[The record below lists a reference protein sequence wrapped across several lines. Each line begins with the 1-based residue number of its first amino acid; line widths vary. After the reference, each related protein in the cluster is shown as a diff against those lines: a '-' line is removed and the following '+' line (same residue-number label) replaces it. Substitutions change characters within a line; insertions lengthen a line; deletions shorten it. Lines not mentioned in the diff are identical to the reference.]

1 MAAED
6 TAHGLALATSP
17 SGRQPTFGIWPVALR
32 DDLRTA
38 LQEGLRKVVHWT
50 SGHDAAMALFPDDA
64 SFFNVNTPDDL
75 TTARGML

>member
-1 MAAED
+1 
-6 TAHGLALATSP
+6 
-17 SGRQPTFGIWPVALR
+17 VALR

-38 LQEGLRKVVHWT
+38 LQDGLRKVVQWT
-50 SGHDAAMALFPDDA
+50 SRHDAAMAPFPDDA